1 MYLQCLVKLGKMEK
15 VHPIR
20 WIRWSFAKKPFIQDP
35 GHNCKHAAGGNL
47 QLRSYAV
54 NHERM
59 VKIGWIGVKCGESCQ
74 PTKQTKEKQL
84 QLDGGFRCFQ
94 PWHRYVDASSFDASV
109 PWYGQR
115 GPYSERP
122 RSDRSDH
129 PSQGHVCA
137 RRSPAAAWPRCQTP
151 WRTQWTPSPLFKRYL
166 NFIGT
171 AIPSLTNPYNCHS
184 KSSSGPDCEWFQ
196 L

>member
-1 MYLQCLVKLGKMEK
+1 MPRVET
-15 VHPIR
+15 
-20 WIRWSFAKKPFIQDP
+20 S
-35 GHNCKHAAGGNL
+35 
-47 QLRSYAV
+47 SYAATLST
-54 NHERM
+54 M
-59 VKIGWIGVKCGESCQ
+59 KGWWKSGEIRVKCGESCQ

-109 PWYGQR
+109 PWYGQP

-151 WRTQWTPSPLFKRYL
+151 WRTQWTPSPLFKLYL

-184 KSSSGPDCEWFQ
+184 NHLLDQIVSDFNFNKGKS
-196 L
+196 